1 MKKICLFIICLFM
14 FIPLVSAVTTTQ
26 SSSTKA
32 STTKATKGLTEEEE
46 CTEETCKNNSSECTD
61 EETCE
66 TTSKEKEASDD
77 GLLSDGKS
85 AILIEASTGKV
96 IYEKNSHDRYAPASM
111 TKIMSMILIM
121 EEIDKGNLKWNEKLT
136 TSEYASSMGGS
147 QIFLQPNEK
156 MTVKDLFK
164 AVAIG
169 SANDATVVFAERIA
183 GTEDKFVEKMNA
195 KAKELG
201 LKDTNFKNAVGLD
214 EANHYSSAYDMSVMA
229 RELVKHEK
237 IFEFTTIYEDYL
249 RQNTD
254 NKFWLVNT
262 NKLIKTYEGAD
273 GLKTGYTKEAGYC
286 LTATANKNR
295 MRLIAT
301 IMGASDSK
309 SRNSN
314 MATLLD
320 YGFNSYE
327 MQVEVKKGEV
337 VSKKNISKAKN
348 ETVEI
353 VPSKDASVLVERG
366 NKKEALNYEMKLNKL
381 KLPIKKGE
389 SVGILNLKD
398 GNKVISTV
406 DLTVKQDVER
416 ASILE
421 LYKRSIKSILSG
433 SM

>member
-1 MKKICLFIICLFM
+1 MKKICLFIVCLFL
-14 FIPLVSAVTTTQ
+14 FIPIIGAVTTTN
-26 SSSTKA
+26 SST
-32 STTKATKGLTEEEE
+32 TTTTESNQICNSSQEE
-46 CTEETCKNNSSECTD
+46 CTNEDKV
-61 EETCE
+61 
-66 TTSKEKEASDD
+66 SKETEEKSNDD
-77 GLLSDGKS
+77 GLLTDGKS
-85 AILIEASTGKV
+85 AILIEATTGK
-96 IYEKNSHDRYAPASM
+96 ILYEKNSHDRYAPASM
-111 TKIMSMILIM
+111 TKIMSMILVM
-121 EEIDKGNLKWNEKLT
+121 EAIEKGKLKWTDMLV
-136 TSEYASSMGGS
+136 TSEHAASMGGS

-156 MTVKDLFK
+156 MSVKDLFK
-164 AVAIG
+164 SVAIG
-169 SANDATVVFAERIA
+169 SANDATVVFAEKIA
-183 GTEDKFVEKMNA
+183 GTEAKFVKMMNA

-214 EANHYSSAYDMSVMA
+214 EANHYSSAYDMAIMA
-229 RELVKHEK
+229 QELVKHEK

-262 NKLIKTYEGAD
+262 NKLIKTYDGAD

-286 LTATANKNR
+286 LTATANR
-295 MRLIAT
+295 DSMRLIGT

-309 SRNSN
+309 ARNSN

-353 VPSKDASVLVERG
+353 VPMKDVSVLVEKG
-366 NKKEALNYEMKLNKL
+366 EEKKSLNYEMKLNKI

-389 SVGILNLKD
+389 KIGILKLKD
-398 GNKVISTV
+398 GNKVLSTV
-406 DLTVKQDVER
+406 DLTVKENVEK
-416 ASILE
+416 AGILE

-433 SM
+433 NV

>member
-1 MKKICLFIICLFM
+1 MKKICLFIVCLFL
-14 FIPLVSAVTTTQ
+14 FIPLVGAITTDNSSDVTTTTKEEITTNSEQ
-26 SSSTKA
+26 SCV
-32 STTKATKGLTEEEE
+32 GEE
-46 CTEETCKNNSSECTD
+46 CEVSNEDKSNESTDDDSS
-61 EETCE
+61 
-66 TTSKEKEASDD
+66 D

-85 AILIEASTGKV
+85 AILIEASTGE
-96 IYEKNSHDRYAPASM
+96 ILYEKNAHDRYAPASM

-121 EEIDKGNLKWNEKLT
+121 EEIEKGNLKWDEVLV
-136 TSEYASSMGGS
+136 TSEYAASMGGS

-183 GTEDKFVEKMNA
+183 GTEEKFVKKMND

-214 EANHYSSAYDMSVMA
+214 EANHYSSAYDMAMMA
-229 RELVKHEK
+229 KELVKHEQV
-237 IFEFTTIYEDYL
+237 FEFTTIYEDYL

-262 NKLIKTYEGAD
+262 NKLIKTYDGAD

-286 LTATANKNR
+286 LTATAKKDN
-295 MRLIAT
+295 MRLIGT

-320 YGFNSYE
+320 YGYNTYQ
-327 MQVEVKKGEV
+327 MQVEVKEGEV
-337 VSKKNISKAKN
+337 ISTKKLSKAKN
-348 ETVEI
+348 EVIEI
-353 VPSKDASVLVERG
+353 VPKQDASVLNERG
-366 NKKEALNYEMKLNKL
+366 EEKKSLNYEIKLDKI
-381 KLPIKKGE
+381 KLPIKKGDK
-389 SVGILNLKD
+389 VGILKLKE
-398 GNKVISTV
+398 GNEVISTTE
-406 DLTVKQDVER
+406 LTVKEDVEK
-416 ASILE
+416 AGILE
-421 LYKRSIKSILSG
+421 LYKRSIRTILSG
-433 SM
+433 SN

>member
-1 MKKICLFIICLFM
+1 MKKICLFIICLFL
-14 FIPLVSAVTTTQ
+14 FVPLVYAVDTNSTTTSKNVTTQEETTTNIE
-26 SSSTKA
+26 SSCEA
-32 STTKATKGLTEEEE
+32 SGDCTNEGEETSQE
-46 CTEETCKNNSSECTD
+46 TEET
-61 EETCE
+61 
-66 TTSKEKEASDD
+66 SDD

-85 AILIEASTGKV
+85 AILIEASTGKI

-111 TKIMSMILIM
+111 TKIMSMIIII
-121 EEIDKGNLKWNEKLT
+121 EEIENGNLKWNETLVA
-136 TSEYASSMGGS
+136 SEYAASMGGS

-169 SANDATVVFAERIA
+169 SANDATIVFAERIA
-183 GTEDKFVEKMNA
+183 GTEAKFVEKMND

-214 EANHYSSAYDMSVMA
+214 EANHYSSAYDMAMMA
-229 RELVKHEK
+229 KELVKHEK

-286 LTATANKNR
+286 LTATAKKDS
-295 MRLIAT
+295 MRLIGT
-301 IMGASDSK
+301 IMGATDSK

-320 YGFNSYE
+320 YGFNLYE
-327 MQVEVKKGEV
+327 MQVEVKEGEV
-337 VSKKNISKAKN
+337 ISKKKSSKAEN
-348 ETVEI
+348 EVIEI
-353 VPSKDASVLVERG
+353 VPKKDASVLVEKG
-366 NKKEALNYEMKLNKL
+366 QEKEALNYEMNLDKI
-381 KLPIKKGE
+381 KLPIKKGDKI
-389 SVGILNLKD
+389 GILKLKD

-406 DLTVKQDVER
+406 DLTVKEDVEK

-433 SM
+433 NM

>member
-14 FIPLVSAVTTTQ
+14 FIPFI
-26 SSSTKA
+26 KA
-32 STTKATKGLTEEEE
+32 EEINTTKKCDNGDCENIEKKEE
-46 CTEETCKNNSSECTD
+46 
-61 EETCE
+61 
-66 TTSKEKEASDD
+66 DD
-77 GLLSDGKS
+77 LLNDGKS

-96 IYEKNSHDRYAPASM
+96 IYEKNANQRYAPASM

-121 EEIDKGNLKWNEKLT
+121 EAIENGKIKWTDELV

-169 SANDATVVFAERIA
+169 SANDATVVFAEKIG
-183 GTEDKFVEKMNA
+183 GTEKRFVNMMND

-214 EANHYSSAYDMSVMA
+214 EANHYSSAHDMAFMA

-237 IFEFTTIYEDYL
+237 IFDFTTIYEDYL

-262 NKLIKTYEGAD
+262 NKLIKTYPDAD

-286 LTATANKNR
+286 LTATAKKNR
-295 MRLIAT
+295 MRLIGT

-309 SRNSN
+309 TRNSN
-314 MATLLD
+314 MTTLLD
-320 YGFNSYE
+320 YGFNTYE
-327 MQVEVKKGEV
+327 MQVEVKKGDV
-337 VSKKNISKAKN
+337 VAEKNISKAKN
-348 ETVEI
+348 EKIKIIPKEDVSILKEKG
-353 VPSKDASVLVERG
+353 SE
-366 NKKEALNYEMKLNKL
+366 KKSLNYEIDIDKI
-381 KLPIKKGE
+381 KLPIKKGNKIG
-389 SVGILNLKD
+389 VLTLKD
-398 GNKVISTV
+398 GNKVLNKV
-406 DLTVKQDVER
+406 DLSVSENLKK
-416 ASILE
+416 ANILE
-421 LYKRSIKSILSG
+421 IYKRTIKRILSG
-433 SM
+433 NI

>member
-1 MKKICLFIICLFM
+1 MKKICLFVVCLFL
-14 FIPLVSAVTTTQ
+14 FIPIISATSEITTT
-26 SSSTKA
+26 
-32 STTKATKGLTEEEE
+32 TESGTCANEE
-46 CTEETCKNNSSECTD
+46 CKMEETK
-61 EETCE
+61 
-66 TTSKEKEASDD
+66 DD
-77 GLLSDGKS
+77 GLLTDGKS
-85 AILIEASTGKV
+85 AILIEASTGK
-96 IYEKNSHDRYAPASM
+96 ILYEKNSHDRYAPASM

-121 EEIDKGNLKWNEKLT
+121 EEIEKGKLKWDQILI
-136 TSEYASSMGGS
+136 TSEYAASMGGS

-169 SANDATVVFAERIA
+169 SANDATVVFAEAIS
-183 GTEDKFVEKMNA
+183 GTEEKFTQKMNK

-214 EANHYSSAYDMSVMA
+214 EANHYSSAYDMAFMA
-229 RELVKHEK
+229 QELVKHEK

-262 NKLIKTYEGAD
+262 NKLIKTYDGAD
-273 GLKTGYTKEAGYC
+273 GLKTGYTTEAGYC
-286 LTATANKNR
+286 LTATAYRNN
-295 MRLIAT
+295 MRLIGT
-301 IMGASDSK
+301 IMGAEESK
-309 SRNSN
+309 TRNSN
-314 MATLLD
+314 MSTLLD

-348 ETVEI
+348 EVIEI
-353 VPSKDASVLVERG
+353 VPKSDASVLVEKG
-366 NKKEALNYEMKLNKL
+366 EEKEALNYEMKLDKI

-389 SVGILNLKD
+389 KIGVLKLKD
-398 GNKVISTV
+398 GNKIISTV
-406 DLTVKQDVER
+406 ELTVKEDVLK
-416 ASILE
+416 ASILQ
-421 LYKRSIKSILSG
+421 LYKRSIISILSG

>member
-1 MKKICLFIICLFM
+1 MKKICLFIVCLFL
-14 FIPLVSAVTTTQ
+14 FIPLVSAITTDNGNDVTTTTKEETTTNREQ
-26 SSSTKA
+26 SCV
-32 STTKATKGLTEEEE
+32 GEE
-46 CTEETCKNNSSECTD
+46 CEVSNENKSNESTDDDSS
-61 EETCE
+61 
-66 TTSKEKEASDD
+66 D

-85 AILIEASTGKV
+85 AILIEASTGE
-96 IYEKNSHDRYAPASM
+96 ILYEKNAHDRYAPASM

-121 EEIDKGNLKWNEKLT
+121 EEIEKGNLKWDEVLVA
-136 TSEYASSMGGS
+136 SEYAASMGGS

-183 GTEDKFVEKMNA
+183 GTEEKFVKKMND

-214 EANHYSSAYDMSVMA
+214 EANHYSSAYDMAMMA
-229 RELVKHEK
+229 KELVKHEQV
-237 IFEFTTIYEDYL
+237 FEFTTIYEDYL

-262 NKLIKTYEGAD
+262 NKLIKTYDGAD

-286 LTATANKNR
+286 LTATVKKDN
-295 MRLIAT
+295 MRLIGT

-320 YGFNSYE
+320 YGYNTYQ
-327 MQVEVKKGEV
+327 MQVEVKKDEV
-337 VSKKNISKAKN
+337 VSKKKLSKAKN
-348 ETVEI
+348 EVIEI
-353 VPSKDASVLVERG
+353 VPKKDASVLVEKG
-366 NKKEALNYEMKLNKL
+366 EEKEALNYEMNLDKI
-381 KLPIKKGE
+381 KLPIKKGDK
-389 SVGILNLKD
+389 VGILKLKE
-398 GNKVISTV
+398 GNEVISTTE
-406 DLTVKQDVER
+406 LTVKEDVEK
-416 ASILE
+416 ADILE

-433 SM
+433 NM

>member
-1 MKKICLFIICLFM
+1 MKKICFFIICMFL
-14 FIPLVSAVTTTQ
+14 FIPFVFANTSGENSDVIT
-26 SSSTKA
+26 
-32 STTKATKGLTEEEE
+32 TTKAENVTTIEDSCTYEE
-46 CTEETCKNNSSECTD
+46 CNDKNVSEETD
-61 EETCE
+61 
-66 TTSKEKEASDD
+66 SKTLND
-77 GLLSDGKS
+77 GLLNDGKS
-85 AILIEASTGKV
+85 AILIEASTGK
-96 IYEKNSHDRYAPASM
+96 ILYEKNSHERYAPASM

-121 EEIDKGNLKWNEKLT
+121 EAIENGKLKWNETLVA
-136 TSEYASSMGGS
+136 SEYAASMGGS

-156 MTVKDLFK
+156 MSVKDLFK

-183 GTEDKFVEKMNA
+183 GTEEKFVSKMNA

-214 EANHYSSAYDMSVMA
+214 EANHYSSAYDMALMA

-237 IFEFTTIYEDYL
+237 IFEFTTVYEDYL

-262 NKLIKTYEGAD
+262 NKLIKTYDGAD

-286 LTATANKNR
+286 LTATAKKDD

-301 IMGASDSK
+301 IMGSSDSK
-309 SRNSN
+309 KRNSN
-314 MATLLD
+314 MSTLLD
-320 YGFNSYE
+320 YGYNSYE

-337 VSKKNISKAKN
+337 VSKKKISKAKN
-348 ETVEI
+348 ETVLI
-353 VPSKDASVLVERG
+353 VPKNDASVLIERG
-366 NKKEALNYEMKLNKL
+366 EENKSLNYEIKLGKM

-389 SVGILNLKD
+389 NVGILKLKD
-398 GNKVISTV
+398 GNKVVSTV
-406 DLTVKQDVER
+406 ELTVKKDVEK

-433 SM
+433 NI

>member
-1 MKKICLFIICLFM
+1 MKKLFVFIICLFL
-14 FIPLVSAVTTTQ
+14 FIPIINAQTDANTKKTKEECLK
-26 SSSTKA
+26 SSEDCTFTSTK
-32 STTKATKGLTEEEE
+32 EEEDDLI
-46 CTEETCKNNSSECTD
+46 TD
-61 EETCE
+61 V
-66 TTSKEKEASDD
+66 
-77 GLLSDGKS
+77 KS
-85 AILIEASTGKV
+85 AILIESSTGK
-96 IYEKNSHDRYAPASM
+96 ILYEKNAHDRFAPASM

-121 EEIDKGNLKWNEKLT
+121 EAIEKGKLKWNDVLV
-136 TSEYASSMGGS
+136 TSEHAASMGGS

-156 MTVKDLFK
+156 MNVKDLFK

-183 GTEDKFVEKMNA
+183 GTEAKFVKMMNE
-195 KAKELG
+195 KAKSLG

-214 EANHYSSAYDMSVMA
+214 EANHYSSAYDMAFMA
-229 RELVKHEK
+229 KELAKHEK

-262 NKLIKTYEGAD
+262 NKLIKTYDGAD

-337 VSKKNISKAKN
+337 VSKKNLTKAEDETIS
-348 ETVEI
+348 I
-353 VPSKDASVLVERG
+353 VPKEDVSVLVEKG
-366 NKKEALNYEMKLNKL
+366 EEKKSLNYEMKLNKL
-381 KLPIKKGE
+381 KLPIKKDQKI
-389 SVGILNLKD
+389 GILKLKD

-406 DLTVKQDVER
+406 DLTVNKDVNK
-416 ASILE
+416 ASIIK
-421 LYKRSIKSILSG
+421 LYKRSIRNVITG
-433 SM
+433 GI

>member
-1 MKKICLFIICLFM
+1 MKKICLFIICLFL
-14 FIPLVSAVTTTQ
+14 FVPLVYAVDTNSTTTSKNVTTQEETTTNIE
-26 SSSTKA
+26 SSCEA
-32 STTKATKGLTEEEE
+32 SGDCTNEGEETSQE
-46 CTEETCKNNSSECTD
+46 TEET
-61 EETCE
+61 
-66 TTSKEKEASDD
+66 SDD

-85 AILIEASTGKV
+85 AILIEASTGKI

-111 TKIMSMILIM
+111 TKIMSMIIII
-121 EEIDKGNLKWNEKLT
+121 EEIENGNLKWNETLVA
-136 TSEYASSMGGS
+136 SEYAASMGGS

-183 GTEDKFVEKMNA
+183 GTEAKFVEKMND

-214 EANHYSSAYDMSVMA
+214 EANHYSSAYDMAMMA
-229 RELVKHEK
+229 KELVKHEK

-249 RQNTD
+249 RQDTD

-262 NKLIKTYEGAD
+262 NKLIKTYDGAD
-273 GLKTGYTKEAGYC
+273 GLKTGYTTEAGYC
-286 LTATANKNR
+286 LTATAKKDS
-295 MRLIAT
+295 MRLIGT
-301 IMGASDSK
+301 IMGATDSK

-320 YGFNSYE
+320 YGFNLYE
-327 MQVEVKKGEV
+327 MQVEVKEGEV
-337 VSKKNISKAKN
+337 ISKKKSSKAEN
-348 ETVEI
+348 EVIEI
-353 VPSKDASVLVERG
+353 VPKKDASVLVEKG
-366 NKKEALNYEMKLNKL
+366 QEKEALNYEMNLDKI
-381 KLPIKKGE
+381 KLPIKKGDKI
-389 SVGILNLKD
+389 GILKLKD

-406 DLTVKQDVER
+406 DLTVKEDVEK

-433 SM
+433 NM

>member
-1 MKKICLFIICLFM
+1 MKKICLFIVCLFL
-14 FIPLVSAVTTTQ
+14 FIPLVYAVDTNSTTTSKNVTTQEETTTNIE
-26 SSSTKA
+26 SSCEA
-32 STTKATKGLTEEEE
+32 SGDCTNEGEETSQE
-46 CTEETCKNNSSECTD
+46 TEET
-61 EETCE
+61 
-66 TTSKEKEASDD
+66 SDD

-85 AILIEASTGKV
+85 AILIEASTGKI

-111 TKIMSMILIM
+111 TKIMSMIIII
-121 EEIDKGNLKWNEKLT
+121 EEIENGNLKWNETLVA
-136 TSEYASSMGGS
+136 SEYAASMGGS

-183 GTEDKFVEKMNA
+183 GTEAKFVEKMND

-214 EANHYSSAYDMSVMA
+214 EANHYSSAYDMAMMA
-229 RELVKHEK
+229 KELVKHEK

-286 LTATANKNR
+286 LTATASKNR
-295 MRLIAT
+295 MRLIGT

-309 SRNSN
+309 SRNSQ
-314 MATLLD
+314 MTTLLD

-337 VSKKNISKAKN
+337 VSKKHISKAKDEN
-348 ETVEI
+348 VEI
-353 VPSKDASVLVERG
+353 VPKEDASVLVERG
-366 NKKEALNYEMKLNKL
+366 NKKEALNYEMILDKL
-381 KLPIKKGE
+381 KLPLK
-389 SVGILNLKD
+389 VGDKVGVLKLKE

-406 DLTVKQDVER
+406 DLTVKNDVEK

-421 LYKRSIKSILSG
+421 LYKRSVKTILSG
-433 SM
+433 SN